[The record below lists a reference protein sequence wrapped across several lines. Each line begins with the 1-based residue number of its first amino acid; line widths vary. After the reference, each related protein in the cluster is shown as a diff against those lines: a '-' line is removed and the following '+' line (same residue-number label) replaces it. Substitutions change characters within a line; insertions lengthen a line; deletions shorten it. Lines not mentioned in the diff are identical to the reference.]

1 MPHFIM
7 ALRLKIYQTYYL
19 HTWDIF
25 WFWEWSK
32 PLGTGATWAT
42 GAVIGLT
49 ADMSGG
55 TRILAAG
62 EGILCTVPGTIPEP
76 ALGVWEFTCWVWFGN
91 CIWVELYCWFACT
104 LWELLSRGESPLAD
118 LPSMGFDVTLLS
130 LELLSNGRHW
140 RALRLLNLEKSSKS
154 YPFLFFWY
162 IDLTDY
168 YILVWNLQI
177 KYLLLHF
184 CGGMSKWAIFA
195 SWTRTVKRQIS
206 THTSLISWV
215 MLPHSTDR
223 CSTNFRGWTG
233 PIRRIWY
240 IGSAGRTIIISTS
253 SIVAVLSD
261 ERQKSSNDL
270 FSGIQGIIQ

>member
-1 MPHFIM
+1 MPHL
-7 ALRLKIYQTYYL
+7 LRLKIYQTYYL

-118 LPSMGFDVTLLS
+118 LPSMGLDVTLLS
-130 LELLSNGRHW
+130 LGLLSSGRHW

-154 YPFLFFWY
+154 YPFFF
-162 IDLTDY
+162 D
-168 YILVWNLQI
+168 
-177 KYLLLHF
+177 
-184 CGGMSKWAIFA
+184 
-195 SWTRTVKRQIS
+195 IS
-206 THTSLISWV
+206 I
-215 MLPHSTDR
+215 
-223 CSTNFRGWTG
+223 
-233 PIRRIWY
+233 
-240 IGSAGRTIIISTS
+240 
-253 SIVAVLSD
+253 
-261 ERQKSSNDL
+261 
-270 FSGIQGIIQ
+270 